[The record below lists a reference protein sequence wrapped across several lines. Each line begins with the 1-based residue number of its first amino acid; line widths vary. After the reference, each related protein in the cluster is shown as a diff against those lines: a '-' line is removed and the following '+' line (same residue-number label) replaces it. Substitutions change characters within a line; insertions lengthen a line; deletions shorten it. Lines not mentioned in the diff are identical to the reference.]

1 MIFYIDNIINMS
13 NNEEAIKKIMNEI
26 QLIIIDS
33 SNPKLSQKEKINN
46 YKNGTLK
53 IKEVTKLL
61 ELVKE
66 DILTMNIETITTV
79 QINNVS
85 NIINT
90 IQTPGNNINEI
101 LKSINTLKNII
112 MVTNYNPKI
121 VENIEYDIITEP
133 KNLDIY
139 VEPVCGVSM
148 FSH

>member
-1 MIFYIDNIINMS
+1 MS